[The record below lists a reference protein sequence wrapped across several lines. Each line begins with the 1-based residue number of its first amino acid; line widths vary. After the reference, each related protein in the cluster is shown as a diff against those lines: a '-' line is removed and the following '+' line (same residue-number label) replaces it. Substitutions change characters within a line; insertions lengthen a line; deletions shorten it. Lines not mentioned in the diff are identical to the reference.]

1 MLQNP
6 CVPPVAN
13 RPGSTATAL
22 WCVAPE
28 RVELGAGALGD
39 GVLVEVLYS
48 AISRGTERLVFQG
61 RVPASEHARMR
72 CPAQEGDFPFPV
84 KYGYCAV
91 GRVVEGTMAGRLV
104 FALHPH
110 QARFRLPESQLT
122 PLPADLPAARAVLG
136 ANMETALNLLW
147 DSGAAAGDRI
157 AVVGAG
163 LVGALTGYLA
173 SRLPGAE
180 VTLVDVQED
189 RAGLAEGLGCG
200 FALPGAAPP
209 DCDVVVH
216 LSATA
221 AGLATAIECAGTE
234 ARIVEGSWHGAGTTP
249 VPLGGAFHS
258 RRLRLVSSQVGRL
271 PAARTPRWRSA
282 RRRAKALEL
291 LADPVLDTLIS
302 GESRFA
308 ELPGRYGGILAD
320 PRTLCHRIRY
330 DEA

>member
-1 MLQNP
+1 M
-6 CVPPVAN
+6 
-13 RPGSTATAL
+13 STAPAL
-22 WCVAPE
+22 WCTAPE
-28 RVELGAGALGD
+28 RAELGSGALGD
-39 GVLVEVLYS
+39 GVLVEMLYS

-61 RVPASEHARMR
+61 RVPASEHTRMR

-91 GRVVEGTMAGRLV
+91 GRVVDGALAGRTV

-122 PLPADLPAARAVLG
+122 PLPADVPAARAVLG

-147 DSGAAAGDRI
+147 DSGAGAGDRI
-157 AVVGAG
+157 AVIGAG

-180 VTLVDVQED
+180 VTLIDVQED
-189 RAGLAEGLGCG
+189 RAEVAERLGCR
-200 FALPGAAPP
+200 FAGPGAAPR
-209 DCDVVVH
+209 DCDVVLH
-216 LSATA
+216 LTATA
-221 AGLATAIECAGTE
+221 EGLATAIECAGTE
-234 ARIVEGSWHGAGTTP
+234 AIVVEGSWHGAGTTP
-249 VPLGGAFHS
+249 APLGGAFHS

-271 PAARTPRWRSA
+271 PAARTPRWCHA
-282 RRRAKALEL
+282 RRRTKALQL
-291 LADPVLDTLIS
+291 LTDPVLDTLIS
-302 GESRFA
+302 GESSFT
-308 ELPGRYGGILAD
+308 ELPARYGAILAD